1 MTAVDALTTGDPMG
15 DERRAGEVPG
25 DGSVLRSLAAEGVS
39 VWLAGVGRPEL
50 VDGSLRAWV
59 TDAYITGVVLSAS
72 AMTREL
78 RRRGHHAY
86 LEQLGLLARR
96 RASPEVI
103 VRALA
108 AYDAR
113 WACDVLAP
121 VHAAAEG
128 LDGWVCAELDARL
141 ADDGPSALEEVRA
154 LALAVNRPNLLVTV
168 AATDA
173 GLDVV
178 RACVAEGIGVYVA
191 PLHSVERYG
200 AVLHAGW
207 EGLERAHRAG
217 LAGRGACVAALD
229 VAAVEAAVD
238 RRLGAP
244 DDPREAAGPRG
255 RTALALARAAYDLH
269 ERELDSGRWR
279 TLRSAGARPQRLVWS
294 GARWGDDGDPG
305 ERAVGVRHVEEI
317 VAWRTTHL
325 LSPRAVAETARR
337 ARPRGDSLSGEA
349 PAAHDTLSALRRRGV
364 DLSRLGA
371 ELDRIR
377 LRERVRDR
385 AELVDAVRDAP
396 CVRAYL

>member
-1 MTAVDALTTGDPMG
+1 MG
-15 DERRAGEVPG
+15 DERRGTDVPG

-50 VDGSLRAWV
+50 VDGSLRTWV
-59 TDAYITGVVLSAS
+59 ADAYITGVVLSAS

-78 RRRGHHAY
+78 RRHGDHAY

-96 RASPEVI
+96 RASPEEI
-103 VRALA
+103 VRALS

-113 WACDVLAP
+113 WACDLLAP
-121 VHAAAEG
+121 VHEAAEG

-141 ADDGPSALEEVRA
+141 ADDGPSTLEEVRA

-178 RACVAEGIGVYVA
+178 RACAAEGIGVYVA

-200 AVLHAGW
+200 EVLDAGW

-217 LAGRGACVAALD
+217 RTVRGACVAALD

-238 RRLGAP
+238 RRLGGP
-244 DDPREAAGPRG
+244 DDSPDAAGLRG
-255 RTALALARAAYDLH
+255 RTALALARVAYDLH
-269 ERELDSGRWR
+269 ERGLDSCRWR
-279 TLRSAGARPQRLVWS
+279 TLRHAGARPQRLVWS
-294 GARWGDDGDPG
+294 GASRGDDVDSDEPDT
-305 ERAVGVRHVEEI
+305 GVRHVEEI

-325 LSPRAVAETARR
+325 LSPRAVAEAARR

-349 PAAHDTLSALRRRGV
+349 PAAHDTVAALRRRGI
-364 DLSRLGA
+364 DLGRLGA
-371 ELDRIR
+371 DLDRLR
-377 LRERVRDR
+377 LRQRVRDR
-385 AELVDAVRDAP
+385 AELLDAVRDTP
-396 CVRAYL
+396 CVREYL